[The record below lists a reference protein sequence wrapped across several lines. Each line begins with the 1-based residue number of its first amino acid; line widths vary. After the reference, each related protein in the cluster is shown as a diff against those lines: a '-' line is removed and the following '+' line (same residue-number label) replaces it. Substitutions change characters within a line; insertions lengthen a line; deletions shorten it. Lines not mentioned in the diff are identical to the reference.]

1 MALLILGLFMFVGL
15 VIVHEYGHF
24 RAARKGG
31 VVVEE
36 FGIGFPPKAWGKKLK
51 SGMLL
56 SVNLL
61 PLGGFVRLKGEHDA
75 DTHEGSYGAA
85 PLNRKVKI
93 LLAGVF
99 MNLVVAIGIFTLLAF
114 IGMPKLFDN
123 QFTIDR
129 DTKIVK
135 SDVLVGYVEEGSP
148 AEKAGLK
155 QRDRLIAIAQ
165 SDRLDEEY
173 YSARP
178 ITSADQLPQV
188 TADFAGKKIV
198 ITYDRGGM
206 LNSAELTL
214 RTAEEVE
221 ASKNTDEPKGYLG
234 LAPTEYTVQRS
245 TWSAP
250 VVAVGTAGQFTWMT
264 LDGIGKALM
273 NVFTGNGGKAADQ
286 VSGPVGIFVLLKDGS
301 YLGIRFILMIIG
313 VISLTLAIMNALP
326 IPALDGGKLFV
337 TLLFRALRKPLTPK
351 TEDIIHGTGF
361 AVLMLLFVLITVVD
375 VGRL

>member
-1 MALLILGLFMFVGL
+1 MLLILGLIMFVGL

-24 RAARKGG
+24 RAARKSG

-36 FGIGFPPKAWGKKLK
+36 FGVGFPPKAWAKKLK

-56 SVNLL
+56 SVNIL

-85 PLNRKVKI
+85 PLNRKVRI

-99 MNLVVAIGIFTLLAF
+99 MNLITALGVFTILAL

-148 AEKAGLK
+148 AEKAGIK
-155 QRDRLIAIAQ
+155 QRDRLIAIAE
-165 SDRLDEEY
+165 SDRLNEEY
-173 YSARP
+173 YSAMP
-178 ITSADQLPQV
+178 ITSADQLPQL
-188 TADFAGKKIV
+188 TADFAGKKMV
-198 ITYDRGGM
+198 VTYNRDGIS
-206 LNSAELTL
+206 NSAELTL
-214 RTAEEVE
+214 RTTEEVE
-221 ASKNTDEPKGYLG
+221 ASQNTDEPKGYLG
-234 LAPTEYTVQRS
+234 IAPTEFTLQQS

-250 VVAVGTAGQFTWMT
+250 ITAVGTAGQFTWMT
-264 LDGIGKALM
+264 LKGIGAALA
-273 NVFTGNGGKAADQ
+273 NVFAGNGGEAASQ
-286 VSGPVGIFVLLKDGS
+286 VSGPVGIFVLIKDGS

-361 AVLMLLFVLITVVD
+361 AVLILLFVLITVVD